1 MLIFLKN
8 IKFYIFNH
16 RYYFYIKL
24 LIKNLI
30 NLNIFKSLISKK
42 HISSIGNF
50 KVNLNPFIY
59 EELLLIDNPRINDID
74 YIQSLRNFIDQNVNF
89 YLYNVKS
96 NLLPLFL
103 SKTLYSNVHI
113 YNLKKKKIKK

>member
-8 IKFYIFNH
+8 IRFYIFNH
-16 RYYFYIKL
+16 RYYFYTKL
-24 LIKNLI
+24 LVKNLI

-42 HISSIGNF
+42 HIFSIGNF

-59 EELLLIDNPRINDID
+59 EELLLIDNPRMNDID

-89 YLYNVKS
+89 YLHNV
-96 NLLPLFL
+96 
-103 SKTLYSNVHI
+103 I
-113 YNLKKKKIKK
+113 

>member
-8 IKFYIFNH
+8 IRFYIFNH
-16 RYYFYIKL
+16 RYYFYTKL
-24 LIKNLI
+24 LVKNLI
-30 NLNIFKSLISKK
+30 NLNIFKSLISKN